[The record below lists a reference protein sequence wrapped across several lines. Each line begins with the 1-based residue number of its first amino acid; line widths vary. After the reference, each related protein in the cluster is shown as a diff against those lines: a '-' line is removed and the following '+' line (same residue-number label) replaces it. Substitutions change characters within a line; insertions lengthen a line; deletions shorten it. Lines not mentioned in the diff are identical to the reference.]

1 MLRNIFLYAS
11 IRHIF
16 TGMCM
21 ALKLQHVCCCDLTFD
36 GRGGNGSGTCQINE
50 GIPMTG
56 SSFEITGSGT
66 DEGLSFTDDALT
78 ASPADAAVGVHD
90 DGSGFHEDLQKT
102 FF

>member
-1 MLRNIFLYAS
+1 
-11 IRHIF
+11 
-16 TGMCM
+16 
-21 ALKLQHVCCCDLTFD
+21 
-36 GRGGNGSGTCQINE
+36 
-50 GIPMTG
+50 MTG

-90 DGSGFHEDLQKT
+90 DGSGFHKDLQKT